1 MSDIIT
7 GIDLSGIKSG
17 IDSLEQKVSSVDSNV
32 QNVAKQVSANQK
44 ELEQL
49 RSDFI
54 RLMNEQKKDGQLQ
67 QATSELISVRQ
78 EIEKN
83 FGNYR
88 NVRNNMIGIL
98 QATDAALV
106 RKTTISNISEE
117 LMMSTPNYWLAPV
130 L

>member
-67 QATSELISVRQ
+67 
-78 EIEKN
+78 
-83 FGNYR
+83 
-88 NVRNNMIGIL
+88 
-98 QATDAALV
+98 
-106 RKTTISNISEE
+106 
-117 LMMSTPNYWLAPV
+117 
-130 L
+130 

>member
-54 RLMNEQKKDGQLQ
+54 RLMNEQKKDGQMQ
-67 QATSELISVRQ
+67 QATS
-78 EIEKN
+78 
-83 FGNYR
+83 
-88 NVRNNMIGIL
+88 
-98 QATDAALV
+98 
-106 RKTTISNISEE
+106 
-117 LMMSTPNYWLAPV
+117 
-130 L
+130 